1 MRLYLTTPSQL
12 ITFNLPSNILWDAAP
27 NFSQT
32 NSLYMFVFEWNPI
45 LNKWLGNQLWKPVSL
60 AQRRQEIMGVP
71 TKINPLGNDLLFE
84 KDEDWL
90 TDLVV
95 KGILPK
101 QISEYTIEDI
111 RIFCIF
117 AL

>member
-1 MRLYLTTPSQL
+1 
-12 ITFNLPSNILWDAAP
+12 
-27 NFSQT
+27 
-32 NSLYMFVFEWNPI
+32 
-45 LNKWLGNQLWKPVSL
+45 
-60 AQRRQEIMGVP
+60 MGVP

-84 KDEDWL
+84 KDEEWL